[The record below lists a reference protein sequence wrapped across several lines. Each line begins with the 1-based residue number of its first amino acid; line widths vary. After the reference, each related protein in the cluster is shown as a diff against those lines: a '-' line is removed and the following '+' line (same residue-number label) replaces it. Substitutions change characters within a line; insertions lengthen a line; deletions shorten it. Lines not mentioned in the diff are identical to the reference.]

1 MIRNIFLYFFYCIL
15 RFSITFAKEW
25 CITISQLGIL
35 KNSKFFDFYGLKKT
49 SLCICPNILVRPK
62 FDERYQSELTKI
74 QAKVKQHLEAQR
86 LLLENFLLFYPRFH
100 PEIIKISKKCTNNN
114 YTCFNEDINRPSPR
128 HGHKYTKYKMCLS
141 IMVVVICIKQHLSN
155 IWSSIQEKV

>member
-49 SLCICPNILVRPK
+49 SLWICPNILVR
-62 FDERYQSELTKI
+62 QSLTCGINQNWRKI
-74 QAKVKQHLEAQR
+74 KQESSNTLR
-86 LLLENFLLFYPRFH
+86 LKYCYWKIIRFFYPRFH
-100 PEIIKISKKCTNNN
+100 PEIIKISKRCTNNN
-114 YTCFNEDINRPSPR
+114 YACLNEVVWLMTMKARLKMKNRLHR
-128 HGHKYTKYKMCLS
+128 
-141 IMVVVICIKQHLSN
+141 
-155 IWSSIQEKV
+155 